1 LEAKSSQVDPQAD
14 AAPSFGIGGV
24 SMAMGKRKHLL
35 SKVNE
40 KKGTEVRE
48 TIENDSKT
56 SHQSEL
62 GTVLQC
68 GRD

>member
-1 LEAKSSQVDPQAD
+1 MNKSKRGSEEEQRR
-14 AAPSFGIGGV
+14 GIGL
-24 SMAMGKRKHLL
+24 SMAMGKRKYLL

-40 KKGTEVRE
+40 KQSTEVRE

-56 SHQSEL
+56 SHRSESDIEQ
-62 GTVLQC
+62 GHSD